1 MTRKDGTERDA
12 TRRNWAELGGTGLDG
27 TRALPHQS
35 VYGVT
40 DKPQRGDGRTID
52 ERVAPP
58 LPAKAQGAVVPA
70 RIHRPQQTHACQF
83 DKIEVVIEQR
93 SLRVAASQ
101 QQDRAA
107 QARARHSVGT
117 RDSNLAP
124 HAAHDETTNR
134 LPPPLAGDSSVHTSP
149 QNGSATVAPTPDP
162 ASPFPVRA
170 TRASN
175 SGTARGCDAQGRNRS
190 RHLSLVFRPPA
201 FSRPLSHALCA
212 PSNLPRAGTSGSG
225 MAGPGG
231 GQRGRSEETVRRG
244 GQRRSEGRSKTV
256 RGDGGGWR
264 QRLGS
269 GWRRGSVRHA

>member
-70 RIHRPQQTHACQF
+70 RIHRPQQTHTCQL
-83 DKIEVVIEQR
+83 DKIEVAIEQWPR
-93 SLRVAASQ
+93 RVAASQ

-117 RDSNLAP
+117 RDSNLR
-124 HAAHDETTNR
+124 AAR
-134 LPPPLAGDSSVHTSP
+134 
-149 QNGSATVAPTPDP
+149 
-162 ASPFPVRA
+162 
-170 TRASN
+170 
-175 SGTARGCDAQGRNRS
+175 RS
-190 RHLSLVFRPPA
+190 RRNNKPFTAPARRRFQRPYVPA
-201 FSRPLSHALCA
+201 ERECH
-212 PSNLPRAGTSGSG
+212 
-225 MAGPGG
+225 
-231 GQRGRSEETVRRG
+231 
-244 GQRRSEGRSKTV
+244 RRSNAYT
-256 RGDGGGWR
+256 
-264 QRLGS
+264 RLAFA
-269 GWRRGSVRHA
+269 RE